1 MLVLVNGIPMRHLL
15 GSSANETRPRP
26 TLACQAG
33 ETRPQN
39 CQLDHQLA
47 MARDLISI
55 VIPVL
60 NEAANV
66 DRLVTRL
73 TPVLDQLPDATWEL
87 VFVDDGSQD
96 GTLER
101 LRTLNADDSR
111 IKAISFSRNFG
122 KEIALAAGIRYATGD
137 AVILMDA
144 DLQHPPELLSKFV
157 ARWRD
162 GYQIVYGER
171 QDRDTD
177 GALRRLVSVAFYKI
191 FNALVKTDI
200 PKGAGDFRL
209 LDRKAAD
216 AMNRMREASRFNK
229 GLFSWIGFKTVGVPY
244 TVAAREGGG
253 GSRWNIR
260 RLVHFALDGLTA
272 FSTLPLRLSTLLG
285 LIVSIVAFAYAI
297 VTIVKTMVFG
307 VDVPGYPSIIISV
320 MLFAGVQLIV
330 LGIIG
335 EYLGRV
341 YEEVKARPLYLV
353 AEEIGVDAPT
363 PIGRR
368 HVRPGLTADTMQ

>member
-1 MLVLVNGIPMRHLL
+1 MWDERRGTSFPPLDREPGKACPANHLY
-15 GSSANETRPRP
+15 
-26 TLACQAG
+26 
-33 ETRPQN
+33 
-39 CQLDHQLA
+39 D

-60 NEAANV
+60 NEAANLE
-66 DRLVTRL
+66 RLVRRL

-96 GTLER
+96 DTLER
-101 LRTLNADDSR
+101 LRDLHNDDIR

-144 DLQHPPELLSKFV
+144 DLQHPPELLTQFV
-157 ARWRD
+157 ARWRA

-171 QDRDTD
+171 IDRNTD
-177 GALRRLVSVAFYKI
+177 SPLRRLVSVAFYKI
-191 FNALVKTDI
+191 FNALVKTEI
-200 PKGAGDFRL
+200 PEDAGDFRL

-229 GLFSWIGFKTVGVPY
+229 GLFSWIGFKSVGIPY

-253 GSRWNIR
+253 GSRWNVR

-285 LIVSIVAFAYAI
+285 LVVSFVAFAYAM
-297 VTIVKTMVFG
+297 VVIVKTMVFG

-353 AEEIGVDAPT
+353 AEEIGLDPPT
-363 PIGRR
+363 PIGPR
-368 HVRPGLTADTMQ
+368 HRRPGLTVDTMQ

>member
-1 MLVLVNGIPMRHLL
+1 
-15 GSSANETRPRP
+15 
-26 TLACQAG
+26 
-33 ETRPQN
+33 
-39 CQLDHQLA
+39 

-177 GALRRLVSVAFYKI
+177 GTLRRLVSVAFYKI

-200 PKGAGDFRL
+200 PEGAGDFRL